1 MGDPISVDP
10 GEVTTLTVDRPDA
23 MNALTTEAVKTLRDA
38 VQDAGNRETRV
49 LVITGAGEDA
59 FIAGGD
65 LSRMADLTPEEARA
79 FAERGHDL
87 CAAIEA
93 VPVPVIAAINGHA
106 LGAGLEVA
114 LACDLRVASERAI
127 LGEPEVEL
135 GVIPG
140 FGGTQRLP
148 RHVGDETARRLIFFG
163 DRVDAQDARE
173 LGLVGDVV
181 AHDELDAYV
190 DKLASDLAEKPSR
203 ALGAAKT
210 AFNERFES
218 TLTEGL
224 AAERN
229 SFAELFGTHDQREGM
244 TAFLEDRDPDFE

>member
-1 MGDPISVDP
+1 MSELISVDA
-10 GEVTTLTVDRPDA
+10 GEVTTVTVDRPDT
-23 MNALTTEAVKTLRDA
+23 MNALTTGTVNALRDA
-38 VQDAGNRETRV
+38 IRDAEDRETRV
-49 LVITGAGEDA
+49 LVITGAGDEA

-65 LSRMADLTPEEARA
+65 LSRMADLTPEAART
-79 FAERGHDL
+79 FAERGHEL
-87 CAAIEA
+87 CGA
-93 VPVPVIAAINGHA
+93 VESFPAPVIAAINGHA
-106 LGAGLEVA
+106 LGAGLELA

-163 DRVDAQDARE
+163 DRVDARDAQE

-190 DKLASDLAEKPSR
+190 DELATDLAEKPSG
-203 ALGAAKT
+203 ALAAAK
-210 AFNERFES
+210 AALNERFES
-218 TLTEGL
+218 TVPEGL
-224 AAERN
+224 RAERD
-229 SFAELFGTHDQREGM
+229 SFADRFGTHDQREGM
-244 TAFLEDRDPDFE
+244 TAFLEDREPEFE

>member
-23 MNALTTEAVKTLRDA
+23 MNALTTETVAALGDAIRDA
-38 VQDAGNRETRV
+38 EDRETRV
-49 LVITGAGEDA
+49 LIITGAGEDA

-65 LSRMADLTPEEARA
+65 LSRMADLTPDEARA
-79 FAERGHDL
+79 FAERGHEL
-87 CAAIEA
+87 CGAIER
-93 VPVPVIAAINGHA
+93 VPMPVIAAINGHA
-106 LGAGLEVA
+106 LGAGLEIA

-163 DRVDAQDARE
+163 DRVDAQDAQE

-181 AHDELDAYV
+181 AHEKLDEYV
-190 DKLASDLAEKPSR
+190 AGLASELAERPSG

-210 AFNERFES
+210 ALNERFES
-218 TLTEGL
+218 TLSEGL
-224 AAERN
+224 EAEADA
-229 SFAELFGTHDQREGM
+229 FAELFGTHDQHEGM
-244 TAFLEDRDPDFE
+244 AAFLEGREPDFG